1 MPSMLWCALLL
12 DSLYTFDLC
21 LSKIKKMVVG
31 ERGRVGGWGGF
42 GEGLLD

>member
-12 DSLYTFDLC
+12 DSFYTFDLC

-31 ERGRVGGWGGF
+31 ERGG
-42 GEGLLD
+42 GEGLLDGASLID